1 MRQRKLL
8 IIFKCKLNK
17 GIRSVK
23 QGIAARGVRPVQ
35 YAVAAV
41 LIHYYV
47 VRHECAMACGL
58 TAGQGIKRCAK
69 GYALL
74 LILYAFAYGVFQL
87 IGKAGEKAKAEYR
100 KYQAQN
106 LSPVEEEYLQTIR
119 SIEKAA
125 KEGEKR

>member
-1 MRQRKLL
+1 MRQRKLF
-8 IIFKCKLNK
+8 IIFKRKLNK

-35 YAVAAV
+35 YAVAA

-47 VRHECAMACGL
+47 LRHECAMARGL
-58 TAGQGIKRCAK
+58 TAGQRIKRRAK

-87 IGKAGEKAKAEYR
+87 IGKAGEKRCVCRGNGA
-100 KYQAQN
+100 
-106 LSPVEEEYLQTIR
+106 LYLNKLRHIVTDFSR
-119 SIEKAA
+119 YGFHKLA
-125 KEGEKR
+125 

>member
-17 GIRSVK
+17 GICSVK

-35 YAVAAV
+35 YTVAAV

-47 VRHECAMACGL
+47 LRHERAVARGL
-58 TAGQGIKRCAK
+58 TVGQGIKRCAK

-74 LILYAFAYGVFQL
+74 LILYAFAYGVLQL
-87 IGKAGEKAKAEYR
+87 IGKAGEKRCVCRGNGA
-100 KYQAQN
+100 
-106 LSPVEEEYLQTIR
+106 LYLNKLRHIVTDFSR
-119 SIEKAA
+119 YGFHKMA
-125 KEGEKR
+125 